1 MKYDYKTPEIMDIEV
16 FAEGVLAASTFK
28 LNDYESNGEAI
39 ELEF

>member
-1 MKYDYKTPEIMDIEV
+1 MKCDYKTPEIMEIEV